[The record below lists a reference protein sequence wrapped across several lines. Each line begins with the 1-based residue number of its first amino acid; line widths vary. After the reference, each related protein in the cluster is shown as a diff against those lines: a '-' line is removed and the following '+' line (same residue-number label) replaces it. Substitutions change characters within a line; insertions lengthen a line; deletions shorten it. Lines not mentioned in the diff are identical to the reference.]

1 MPPRFP
7 SGDLIAL
14 SAVALTG
21 ATLIAAMVWAH
32 MSALDV
38 AYGPICGTGAG
49 LAHCPACYGAVALLF
64 GLSSLGLAARRRA
77 LPAKP

>member
-21 ATLIAAMVWAH
+21 ATLIAAMAWAH

-49 LAHCPACYGAVALLF
+49 LAHCPAC
-64 GLSSLGLAARRRA
+64 
-77 LPAKP
+77 